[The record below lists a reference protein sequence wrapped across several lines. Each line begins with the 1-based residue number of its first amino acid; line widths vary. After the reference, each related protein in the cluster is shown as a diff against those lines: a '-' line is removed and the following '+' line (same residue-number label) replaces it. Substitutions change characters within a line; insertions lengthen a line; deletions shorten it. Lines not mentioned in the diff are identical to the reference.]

1 MKTQTSIPVFA
12 ALAVAFSIQA
22 ALAEPAPVLSKEV
35 DSTGRPIPFGRAP
48 HQPNDTPLGSGPH
61 KAIMAT
67 DDSLPAHV
75 LYYPA
80 DLDAAGKLPV
90 IAWGNGA
97 CVNAGNRFRYFL
109 TEIASHG
116 HLVIA
121 NGVMAAIDLE
131 VGPQENPRVPQPG
144 DPPPA
149 PRDPNAPAPAPR
161 APGTTT
167 PEQLIEAI
175 DWAVKENARPESRFY
190 NRIDVSAVAVA
201 GQSCGGV
208 QALRVAA
215 DPRIK
220 TVGVFNSGT
229 LPIRSIVGDD
239 AQALL
244 RNVHTPVLYLY
255 GDQRYEIA
263 FAPAQA
269 DFKALNV
276 PVFNAWKTDLTHIGT
291 YGLPNG
297 GELGRLASAW
307 FNWQLKGDVAAGRAF
322 AGKDCGLCTDPTW
335 HVQKKQID

>member
-1 MKTQTSIPVFA
+1 MKTSLSVLVA
-12 ALAVAFSIQA
+12 CACAFSIQA
-22 ALAEPAPVLSKEV
+22 AAGEPAPVLAKEV
-35 DSTGRPIPFGRAP
+35 DSTGRPVPFGRAP

-61 KAIMAT
+61 KAVMAT
-67 DDSLPAHV
+67 DESLPAHV

-80 DLDAAGKLPV
+80 NLEAAGKLPV

-131 VGPQENPRVPQPG
+131 VGPQENPRVPQAG
-144 DPPPA
+144 DPPPP
-149 PRDPNAPAPAPR
+149 PRDPNAPAPVPR
-161 APGTTT
+161 TPGTTT
-167 PEQLIEAI
+167 PEQLIESI
-175 DWAVKENARPESRFY
+175 DWAVKENNRAGSRFY
-190 NRIDVSAVAVA
+190 GKIDVSAVAVA

-215 DPRIK
+215 DPRIR
-220 TVGVFNSGT
+220 TVGIFNSGT
-229 LPIRSIVGDD
+229 LPIRNLVGDD
-239 AQALL
+239 PQALL
-244 RNVHTPVLYLY
+244 RNVHTPALYLY

-269 DFKALNV
+269 DFQALTT

-291 YGLPNG
+291 YGMPNG

-307 FNWQLKGDVAAGRAF
+307 FNWQLKGDEN
-322 AGKDCGLCTDPTW
+322 AGKLFKGQDCGLCTDSTW
-335 HVQKKQID
+335 HVQKKHID